1 MPFLPS
7 GRTLFVSPIL
17 SYCSSHTSRICTLL
31 PPSVLPSIFVGFGMS
46 VIWVH
51 SGYCLSGRLSSRTS
65 FWFNSMVCIWT
76 RQTSVNMVTTESSSS
91 AVEIIIALFDSPTF
105 SEITATFILWVFT
118 VYCLYLL
125 KHSLD
130 SSFFF
135 FFQISLLLNVAHLH
149 TYKILLTL
157 MNLVAI
163 SYDNFSVSLLIP
175 ELWGACT
182 LAFIVRQTWARV
194 LNCTFQNLIMLWF
207 LVFFPFPTLWKQK
220 QS

>member
-1 MPFLPS
+1 MNKANISQYGNNRKQFLSCWNHHSSVWFPHFQWNYS
-7 GRTLFVSPIL
+7 NFHPL
-17 SYCSSHTSRICTLL
+17 SLHSLL
-31 PPSVLPSIFVGFGMS
+31 SIS
-46 VIWVH
+46 AKT
-51 SGYCLSGRLSSRTS
+51 LSG
-65 FWFNSMVCIWT
+65 
-76 RQTSVNMVTTESSSS
+76 
-91 AVEIIIALFDSPTF
+91 LF
-105 SEITATFILWVFT
+105 L
-118 VYCLYLL
+118 
-125 KHSLD
+125 
-130 SSFFF
+130 FF